1 MAKGQVLVAGDRRH
15 IHRVLL
21 GGAGGRSHR
30 TLLDGLLTAAG
41 AVKAVAVLGGLVAL
55 AAQRALAQCAPR
67 VTVEVG
73 LTAARLDFL
82 HEADVAASACGGT
95 AAAGIVPAPVLHLA
109 VGAEA
114 PVVRLPLEGPI
125 VDLDRKGVSGLVR
138 RLTGVLDLAVHKGSL
153 SCALVTVFRGSGN
166 TCRERNRRHCL
177 LAILFFQ
184 GQVVIHCGI

>member
-1 MAKGQVLVAGDRRH
+1 MTKGQVLVAGDRRH

-55 AAQRALAQCAPR
+55 AAQRALAQSAPR

-73 LTAARLDFL
+73 LTATRLDFL
-82 HEADVAASACGGT
+82 HEADVAASACSGT
-95 AAAGIVPAPVLHLA
+95 ASAGIVPAPVLHLA

-125 VDLDRKGVSGLVR
+125 VDLDKKGVSCLVKR
-138 RLTGVLDLAVHKGSL
+138 STGVLDLAVHKGGL
-153 SCALVTVFRGSGN
+153 SHLSYSVQRIWKYLQRKEPLALSACYIIFSKGR
-166 TCRERNRRHCL
+166 L
-177 LAILFFQ
+177 
-184 GQVVIHCGI
+184 